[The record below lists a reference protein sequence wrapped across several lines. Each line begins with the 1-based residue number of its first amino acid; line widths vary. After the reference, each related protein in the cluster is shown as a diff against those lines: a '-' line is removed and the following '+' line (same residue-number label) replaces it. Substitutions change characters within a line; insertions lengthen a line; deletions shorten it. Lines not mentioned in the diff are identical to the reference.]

1 MASGDSNTKGW
12 LMDFES
18 DKIMFMIYREEGF
31 SRKYRVVYFT
41 ELDEHNKEAEIN
53 SAMAGEH
60 FYDGFLKSISSKDG
74 KATIE
79 RFVQRLNSGESIT
92 CAEVEKA
99 LEPY

>member
-1 MASGDSNTKGW
+1 MA
-12 LMDFES
+12 FES

-60 FYDGFLKSISSKDG
+60 FYDGFLKSNASKDG
-74 KATIE
+74 KAVIE
-79 RFVQRLNSGESIT
+79 DFLLKLNRGEPLT
-92 CAEVEKA
+92 ADQVDAA
-99 LEPY
+99 LEPYVPA